1 MAAGIEARDFAV
13 EFFLHSEGRR
23 MSCGNGI
30 HKPETGIVARV
41 LILGAGIT
49 QPHDQIN
56 TC

>member
-23 MSCGNGI
+23 MSCSNGI